1 MQDFDNI
8 YSEYFSEVYKFVLS
22 LCQNPSLAEEIT
34 QEAFFKTLKSIDSFK
49 GNCSLSTWLCK
60 IAKNTFLSYTRK
72 ENRRT
77 DYPLEFIPSEDNI
90 EARLS
95 DKETAYAIYQVL
107 HTLKEPYKEVFWL
120 RTFGEL
126 SFSQIGE
133 LFDKTESWARVTYY
147 RAKLF
152 IKEELE

>member
-1 MQDFDNI
+1 MQDFDKI

-34 QEAFFKTLKSIDSFK
+34 QEAFFKTLKNIDSFK

-60 IAKNTFLSYTRK
+60 IAKNTFLSHVRK
-72 ENRRT
+72 ENRR
-77 DYPLEFIPSEDNI
+77 DDISFEFIASNENI
-90 EARLS
+90 EEQFS
-95 DKETAYAIYQVL
+95 DKETAYAIYKIL

-152 IKEELE
+152 IKEELQ